1 MKSGWGDSTRRE
13 GEFRRARGR
22 KSGGR
27 KTRLKGTGSRE
38 GSRAVRTWEERGENS
53 GVRRELRKGE
63 RRIAGLRPDFDRML
77 PKFGWGRGGKE
88 WLEGVRRKEIER
100 REQGGWVWLCSAA
113 GVDEDGRNGSARTDG
128 RGMVAG
134 NSGRSEIC
142 RGDEIRGEERL
153 SDGGRWVKLLV
164 VGFRPGRL
172 VREGDR
178 WS

>member
-1 MKSGWGDSTRRE
+1 MNWG
-13 GEFRRARGR
+13 
-22 KSGGR
+22 
-27 KTRLKGTGSRE
+27 KG
-38 GSRAVRTWEERGENS
+38 RGE
-53 GVRRELRKGE
+53 LRG
-63 RRIAGLRPDFDRML
+63 FDRIST
-77 PKFGWGRGGKE
+77 GCCRNSAGRRGGKE
-88 WLEGVRRKEIER
+88 WIEGVGRKEIER
-100 REQGGWVWLCSAA
+100 REQGGWVWLCLAV
-113 GVDEDGRNGSARTDG
+113 GVDEDGRNGSTRTDG